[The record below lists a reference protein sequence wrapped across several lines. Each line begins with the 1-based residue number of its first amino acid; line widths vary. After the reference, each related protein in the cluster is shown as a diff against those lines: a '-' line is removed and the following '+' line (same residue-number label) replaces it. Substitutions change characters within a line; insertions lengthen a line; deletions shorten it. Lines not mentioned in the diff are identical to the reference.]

1 MGKTFKNKKEDRS
14 VGKNI
19 MAPTN
24 GVIEPDFLEYLART
38 FDRWG
43 KLPTEKVTLG
53 TREISKFQDVLMGA
67 KLNARFGFETAT
79 HRGISDEDG
88 KEHYTLLIYKNQKE
102 KEAGNVL
109 YSFDTE
115 IF

>member
-1 MGKTFKNKKEDRS
+1 MEKVALT
-14 VGKNI
+14 
-19 MAPTN
+19 PTN

-38 FDRWG
+38 FDRWR

-67 KLNARFGFETAT
+67 KLNARFGFETVT

-88 KEHYTLLIYKNQKE
+88 KEYYTLLIYKNREE
-102 KEAGNVL
+102 KETGDVL

-115 IF
+115 IYK

>member
-1 MGKTFKNKKEDRS
+1 
-14 VGKNI
+14 
-19 MAPTN
+19 MAKVELMPTN